1 MLLVD
6 DFTIFWFYFYQD
18 FLFFNNLFLYII
30 ILAGENLGNM
40 AEARRKMHERDER
53 EKKENKSEVKK
64 IRNFFFGCCN
74 NKESK
79 KVKEHK

>member
-1 MLLVD
+1 
-6 DFTIFWFYFYQD
+6 
-18 FLFFNNLFLYII
+18 
-30 ILAGENLGNM
+30 M

-53 EKKENKSEVKK
+53 VKKENKSEVKK

-79 KVKEHK
+79 KVKEH

>member
-1 MLLVD
+1 MM
-6 DFTIFWFYFYQD
+6 FYI
-18 FLFFNNLFLYII
+18 YIYNYVKKFI
-30 ILAGENLGNM
+30 MIKKVKNMGNM

-53 EKKENKSEVKK
+53 VKKENKSEVKK

>member
-6 DFTIFWFYFYQD
+6 YFTVFNIFLHFLLIDFIGIDFTGG
-18 FLFFNNLFLYII
+18 NM
-30 ILAGENLGNM
+30 ANM
-40 AEARRKMHERDER
+40 AEARRKMHDRDE
-53 EKKENKSEVKK
+53 KIKNENKSEVKK
-64 IRNFFFGCCN
+64 IRNFLFGCCN

>member
-1 MLLVD
+1 MS
-6 DFTIFWFYFYQD
+6 FYI
-18 FLFFNNLFLYII
+18 YIYNQLKNF
-30 ILAGENLGNM
+30 LAGENMGNM

-53 EKKENKSEVKK
+53 VKKENKSEVKK

-74 NKESK
+74 DKESK

>member
-1 MLLVD
+1 M
-6 DFTIFWFYFYQD
+6 
-18 FLFFNNLFLYII
+18 
-30 ILAGENLGNM
+30 GNM

-53 EKKENKSEVKK
+53 VKKENKSEVKK

-79 KVKEHK
+79 KVKERQGTQIIFKWIIKHYFLKKDYFYLILFNFLISKKK

>member
-1 MLLVD
+1 MSNMANYFFL
-6 DFTIFWFYFYQD
+6 IF
-18 FLFFNNLFLYII
+18 II
-30 ILAGENLGNM
+30 GDIMSNM

-53 EKKENKSEVKK
+53 VKKENKSEVKK

-74 NKESK
+74 EKESK

>member
-1 MLLVD
+1 MM
-6 DFTIFWFYFYQD
+6 FYI
-18 FLFFNNLFLYII
+18 YIYNYVKKFI
-30 ILAGENLGNM
+30 MFQKVKNMGNM

-53 EKKENKSEVKK
+53 VKKENKSEVKK

>member
-1 MLLVD
+1 MFYIYIYNQLKNLYNYY
-6 DFTIFWFYFYQD
+6 FYFK
-18 FLFFNNLFLYII
+18 
-30 ILAGENLGNM
+30 GENMGNM

-53 EKKENKSEVKK
+53 VKKENKSEVKK

-74 NKESK
+74 DKESK

>member
-1 MLLVD
+1 M
-6 DFTIFWFYFYQD
+6 
-18 FLFFNNLFLYII
+18 
-30 ILAGENLGNM
+30 GNM

-53 EKKENKSEVKK
+53 ENNSEVKK

>member
-1 MLLVD
+1 M
-6 DFTIFWFYFYQD
+6 
-18 FLFFNNLFLYII
+18 
-30 ILAGENLGNM
+30 GNM
-40 AEARRKMHERDER
+40 AEARRKMHEMDER
-53 EKKENKSEVKK
+53 IEKGKKSDVKK

>member
-1 MLLVD
+1 M
-6 DFTIFWFYFYQD
+6 
-18 FLFFNNLFLYII
+18 
-30 ILAGENLGNM
+30 GNM

-53 EKKENKSEVKK
+53 VKKENKSEVKK
-64 IRNFFFGCCN
+64 IRNFFFGCFFGCCN

>member
-1 MLLVD
+1 MKLTSYLIFNYITLL
-6 DFTIFWFYFYQD
+6 Y
-18 FLFFNNLFLYII
+18 
-30 ILAGENLGNM
+30 GENMADM

-53 EKKENKSEVKK
+53 VKKENKSEVKK

>member
-1 MLLVD
+1 MM
-6 DFTIFWFYFYQD
+6 FYIYIYNNVKKFIMFYKV
-18 FLFFNNLFLYII
+18 
-30 ILAGENLGNM
+30 ENMGNM
-40 AEARRKMHERDER
+40 AEARRKMHEREER
-53 EKKENKSEVKK
+53 VKKENKSEVKK

>member
-1 MLLVD
+1 M
-6 DFTIFWFYFYQD
+6 
-18 FLFFNNLFLYII
+18 
-30 ILAGENLGNM
+30 GNM

-53 EKKENKSEVKK
+53 IKKENKSEVKK

-74 NKESK
+74 DKESK